1 MLSNPNYSK
10 GLPPEHLHL
19 GRLLALSMNFQSRC
33 LASLSDMFLHMHI
46 HRLINDQTLNMLGTR
61 LSNFY
66 VCSHSILTI
75 MILFISMLL
84 IRTLRLNTMN

>member
-1 MLSNPNYSK
+1 ML
-10 GLPPEHLHL
+10 
-19 GRLLALSMNFQSRC
+19 
-33 LASLSDMFLHMHI
+33 D
-46 HRLINDQTLNMLGTR
+46 TR